1 MAALKENT
9 NVSQVNDQ
17 EESDHLE
24 DVENGEN
31 IPNENN
37 SEVKAK
43 KKKKKNKKKP
53 AAVSADVNGQ
63 TDHSQVVIESVKNKE
78 EAGDEDKDSEDVAEG
93 NICISWIAYIL
104 NKLNM
109 SSFSGDGKAA
119 VKKKKKNRSK
129 KKTPASSAATAT
141 AVAKGQTE
149 PPTIPIVALFPDGS
163 TNFITF
169 LMWTSLRQILSTIIG
184 NFPVGE
190 EVEYPVGADDR
201 TAKGRF
207 TSEEKKALD
216 RSQMDIYNEVRCA
229 AEAHRQVIK
238 NIV

>member
-31 IPNENN
+31 IPKENN

-78 EAGDEDKDSEDVAEG
+78 EAGDEDKDGEDVAEG
-93 NICISWIAYIL
+93 NIWISWI
-104 NKLNM
+104 KVFMLNM
-109 SSFSGDGKAA
+109 SSFSGDGNAA
-119 VKKKKKNRSK
+119 VKKKKKNKSK
-129 KKTPASSAATAT
+129 KKTSASSAATAT
-141 AVAKGQTE
+141 SAAKGQTE

-163 TNFITF
+163 TIFIKI
-169 LMWTSLRQILSTIIG
+169 SNVTIIKK
-184 NFPVGE
+184 NFVN
-190 EVEYPVGADDR
+190 
-201 TAKGRF
+201 
-207 TSEEKKALD
+207 
-216 RSQMDIYNEVRCA
+216 YNR
-229 AEAHRQVIK
+229 
-238 NIV
+238 